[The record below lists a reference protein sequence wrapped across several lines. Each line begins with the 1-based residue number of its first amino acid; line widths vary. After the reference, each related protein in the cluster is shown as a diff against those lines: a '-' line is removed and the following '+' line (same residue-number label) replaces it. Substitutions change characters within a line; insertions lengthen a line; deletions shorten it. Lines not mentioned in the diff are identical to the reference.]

1 MTNSNDRQLKSL
13 NVKNNC
19 SPFDYNNNFIIDSK
33 TKIKDDTCNE
43 NGEIKQNNNINDY
56 MLSNYASCNCS
67 LDNVLKTSTNNRGI
81 LIKDGYGV
89 SECNISG
96 DTNLRQGK
104 VERHYKSDLQLF
116 PRPYLTTPSNI
127 KGELKT
133 NLETKLIHNQL
144 NIMRKGLTENY
155 GFDDIVIPQ
164 IPHLAE
170 NIQNHRNII
179 PESSDCKFSRTGI
192 NSREI
197 IKYHDYMNRSNDSDV
212 IKNLLKKKMEC
223 LYN

>member
-1 MTNSNDRQLKSL
+1 MANSNDRQLKSL

-67 LDNVLKTSTNNRGI
+67 LDNVLKTSTNNRGV

-96 DTNLRQGK
+96 DTNLRQGN

-116 PRPYLTTPSNI
+116 PRPYLTTPSTIN
-127 KGELKT
+127 GEFKP
-133 NLETKLIHNQL
+133 NLESKLI
-144 NIMRKGLTENY
+144 
-155 GFDDIVIPQ
+155 
-164 IPHLAE
+164 
-170 NIQNHRNII
+170 
-179 PESSDCKFSRTGI
+179 
-192 NSREI
+192 NSQI
-197 IKYHDYMNRSNDSDV
+197 IKKHKQMQSYGYDRISIPLVPWIQYNVQNP
-212 IKNLLKKKMEC
+212 KNLLQE
-223 LYN
+223 YNSDDFVRGGIPSRDFNKLKDYLKRSKDSEILKNLLLKNNKWL